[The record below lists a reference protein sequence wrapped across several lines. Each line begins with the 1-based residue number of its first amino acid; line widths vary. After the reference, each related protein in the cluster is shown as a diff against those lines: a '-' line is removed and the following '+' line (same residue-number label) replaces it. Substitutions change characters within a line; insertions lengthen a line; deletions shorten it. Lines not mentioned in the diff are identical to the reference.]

1 MVDRLRKARSRV
13 LIKEQKTSAPPAPLA
28 SPQAIAPVVPLQP
41 SDYVKPLVDNK
52 KQALG
57 GESTVIS
64 RSVPNDTMVT
74 KESDARTIV
83 TKEPDIRTMMTKDAD
98 TETMVTREPDAR
110 MAPRGNDT
118 INWLQSESPANRG
131 VIPLTSMTPST
142 FNEVLSSSSGR
153 HSRLSSRVPEPQP
166 SNPSR
171 CMHAVLSCF
180 LARLPSTPSRSSS
193 ISLPKPPP
201 PPPTPRSTLVA
212 CFFL

>member
-1 MVDRLRKARSRV
+1 M
-13 LIKEQKTSAPPAPLA
+13 LIKEQKAAAPPAPLA

-57 GESTVIS
+57 RESTVIS
-64 RSVPNDTMVT
+64 RSVPNDTM
-74 KESDARTIV
+74 V

-118 INWLQSESPANRG
+118 INWLQPESPANKG

-171 CMHAVLSCF
+171 RMRAVLFCF

-201 PPPTPRSTLVA
+201 PPPTPRRMLVDGL
-212 CFFL
+212 FL